1 MLDSHRHWGIFIEIL
16 KSGPLGG
23 SRENSEI
30 TLQNVVPVHLLVTVV
45 WISQIFIL
53 TQGIIRVKGRQ
64 SSILWYDMNSDV

>member
-16 KSGPLGG
+16 KSGPHGG

-30 TLQNVVPVHLLVTVV
+30 TLQNVVPVHPLVTVV